1 MGIAALSKETSFLAP
16 KWFPEL
22 SKYYCLQTLFMAEE
36 SNLERKGSAPWTPG
50 EMFAAGHCAASPFS
64 CVTHPRVWE
73 VEDTGQSDGYLPQA
87 SRLVRWLFFV
97 GHE

>member
-22 SKYYCLQTLFMAEE
+22 SKYYHLQTLFMAEE
-36 SNLERKGSAPWTPG
+36 SNLERRGSAPWTPG
-50 EMFAAGHCAASPFS
+50 EMSAAGHRAASPFS
-64 CVTHPRVWE
+64 CVTHRRVWE
-73 VEDTGQSDGYLPQA
+73 VEDTGQSEGYLSQA
-87 SRLVRWLFFV
+87 SVLVHRLFFV